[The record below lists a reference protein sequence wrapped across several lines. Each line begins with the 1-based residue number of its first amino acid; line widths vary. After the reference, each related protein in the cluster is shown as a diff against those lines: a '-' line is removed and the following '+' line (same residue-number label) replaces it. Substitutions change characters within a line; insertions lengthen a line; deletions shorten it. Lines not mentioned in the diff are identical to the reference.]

1 MSNAR
6 LVVGMGLCK
15 TQSEENSVQ
24 AIVICID
31 HWTTP
36 PPPKK
41 NHVCRN
47 EQTNLTQLTVITKLE
62 YL

>member
-1 MSNAR
+1 MAILQFIYNIMSNAR

-31 HWTTP
+31 H
-36 PPPKK
+36 
-41 NHVCRN
+41 
-47 EQTNLTQLTVITKLE
+47 
-62 YL
+62 